1 MAGSNKKLNQS
12 VETNY
17 TDLSSPRNDSYDRLM
32 TERDEEPVPVKTYK
46 SARIRLLEDKYR
58 KELDD

>member
-1 MAGSNKKLNQS
+1 
-12 VETNY
+12 
-17 TDLSSPRNDSYDRLM
+17 LSSPRNDSYDRLM

-58 KELDD
+58 EELDD